1 MISERRE
8 ALKALEEEKEK
19 LALAKPAIASV
30 DIRLL
35 HEYVNSLDKV
45 LAQGTNRERRDF
57 VRTFIRNIEFNPKEL
72 RVRLWGLLL
81 GVLTYLVDPTAAF
94 YALWVAVL
102 FDLLTKIVALA
113 VKNGGLVR
121 ATRERIINSHTMF
134 YRTFIKVLAYFTMT
148 VLAHQSK
155 AIVAIEAVPI
165 IFSTIIY
172 SILFLVEVHSIIEN
186 LIEAGAEDLKPLL
199 MRFEREKQRAVE
211 GAGDMIQQVHDTK
224 MSGDPARPPDI

>member
-72 RVRLWGLLL
+72 RVTIYWYANPL
-81 GVLTYLVDPTAAF
+81 GVQTL
-94 YALWVAVL
+94 
-102 FDLLTKIVALA
+102 DLCNESSVWSLA
-113 VKNGGLVR
+113 GVGGG
-121 ATRERIINSHTMF
+121 T
-134 YRTFIKVLAYFTMT
+134 
-148 VLAHQSK
+148 
-155 AIVAIEAVPI
+155 
-165 IFSTIIY
+165 
-172 SILFLVEVHSIIEN
+172 
-186 LIEAGAEDLKPLL
+186 
-199 MRFEREKQRAVE
+199 
-211 GAGDMIQQVHDTK
+211 
-224 MSGDPARPPDI
+224 